1 MMMILSHLTSMKYK
15 LKQRII
21 DRIAWGT
28 TLLVSLEKTRIN
40 TSIKD

>member
-1 MMMILSHLTSMKYK
+1 MMMILSHLTSVKYK

-21 DRIAWGT
+21 DGIAWGT
-28 TLLVSLEKTRIN
+28 TLLVNLEITSRN